1 MLDDRNDNEN
11 SFKQIQD
18 LILKNISYFVSMD
31 PTSTV
36 RLTDQW
42 FQGDY

>member
-1 MLDDRNDNEN
+1 MHNDMNDNEN

-18 LILKNISYFVSMD
+18 LILKNISYFINMD
-31 PTSTV
+31 PPSTV

>member
-1 MLDDRNDNEN
+1 MHNDRNDNEN

-18 LILKNISYFVSMD
+18 LILKNISYFIHMD
-31 PTSTV
+31 PASTV

-42 FQGDY
+42 FKGEY